1 VKDGGGEHEA
11 MTEVHARPQAHTDT
25 VTGADD
31 HAPRPRRS
39 RVLLVSIAVVLTAGT
54 VAAVVLRDRP
64 GDEPPARLS
73 ETATTS
79 VTRGDLAATDKLD
92 GTLEYADEVYLP
104 NRLTGTVTWVV
115 RPGETVSRGGVLYR
129 VDEKPVVLLYGKI
142 PAYRAFGPD
151 MSDGGDVRQLESN
164 LAAFGYTGFTV
175 DEEFTDNTADAVKR
189 WQRDLGLPKTGRL
202 ELGRV
207 LFAPQSVRAGAADR
221 KPGDETQS
229 GSPVL
234 ATTKAERAVTVKAKM
249 SQQQLLPVGKRVLV
263 ALPGREKPVAGKVTS
278 VGTVVGGGGGDD
290 DKNKGGG
297 GNGGDEGGGGN
308 GGGGKN
314 PEGGDQTVVVKIALL
329 DQKAAG
335 TLTYAPVRI
344 EVESERRQGV
354 LSVPVAALLAL
365 REGGYGVQVV
375 KGDTTRIIQVTTGMF
390 SGGRVEVSGTG
401 ITEGLKVGMPAL

>member
-1 VKDGGGEHEA
+1 

-39 RVLLVSIAVVLTAGT
+39 RVLLVSIAVVLAAGT

-73 ETATTS
+73 ETATTTP

-142 PAYRAFGPD
+142 PAYRAFGQG

-164 LAAFGYTGFTV
+164 LAALGYTGFTV

-189 WQRDLGLPKTGRL
+189 WQRDLGLPKTGQL

-234 ATTKAERAVTVKAKM
+234 ATTKAERAVTVKAKL

-263 ALPGREKPVAGKVTS
+263 TLPGRDKPVAGKVTS

-297 GNGGDEGGGGN
+297 GGGDDDKN
-308 GGGGKN
+308 KGGGGKN

-344 EVESERRQGV
+344 EVESERRRGV

-375 KGDTTRIIQVTTGMF
+375 KGDTTRIIPVTTGMF